1 MDSLKG
7 DFRSLLL
14 STLRLNTLPTIIVK
28 LQMSNFCEINLFI
41 MVILLQI
48 AKLAK
53 NSFRVNIVLNKK
65 VCYQSL
71 TERNFR
77 GKKQHF
83 IPQNLVVY

>member
-1 MDSLKG
+1 
-7 DFRSLLL
+7 
-14 STLRLNTLPTIIVK
+14 
-28 LQMSNFCEINLFI
+28 

-53 NSFRVNIVLNKK
+53 NSLRANIVLNKK
-65 VCYQSL
+65 VCCQSL

-83 IPQNLVVY
+83 IPQNLVVYWTAHSYYSFNNGINLKLLAAVLETQTNF